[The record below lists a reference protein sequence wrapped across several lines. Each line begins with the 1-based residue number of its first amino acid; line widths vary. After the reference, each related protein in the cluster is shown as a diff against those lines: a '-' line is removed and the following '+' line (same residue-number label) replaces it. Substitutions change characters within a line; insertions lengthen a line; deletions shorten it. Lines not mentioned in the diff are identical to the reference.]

1 MAKVLLEVGDVIV
14 LHDIAESYKFEV
26 KRVTDTR
33 AYAEEVPL
41 VPGFS
46 VLKEPRQMEFQ
57 RVYIHDKVCGWDVY
71 NVFAVPKQQWWLQC
85 HVEQH

>member
-46 VLKEPRQMEFQ
+46 VLKEPRKMTFQ
-57 RVYIHDKVCGWDVY
+57 REYIHDKVCGWDVY

-85 HVEQH
+85 NVELH